1 MASSDRSGSEQPL
14 SAPAGTRLL
23 AAMLRARRFEE
34 TLLDHAELVSG
45 VFHVGIGQEATA
57 AAVALC
63 RAPSDA
69 VMLTHRNHHHL
80 AALGS
85 DPQTMFAEIF
95 GRDGGPQRGR
105 AGTLHLAD
113 PGCGVPY
120 TSAMVGGGVPIGLGL
135 ALARQRR
142 QEPGIS
148 FCVFGDGAMDE
159 GILHESLRLAHR
171 WRLPAVFVCERNDA
185 SADDELAPAPAG
197 IAAAHGVP
205 AEVIDAT
212 DPRRAAPAMSDA
224 AAAARGG
231 DGPRFLEMRSA
242 PWPGNRGFLPTR
254 RPPTELDGA
263 LAPPRDP
270 WQSSD
275 PVLAE
280 VRSLVAEETA
290 LAALSELD
298 AEIRARMA
306 RAAAAAA
313 TAPLAPATAALADVW
328 SPAAARLSEPRSLP

>member
-1 MASSDRSGSEQPL
+1 MDEHDRSASDRPL
-14 SAPAGTRLL
+14 GEPAGTQLL

-34 TLLDHAELVSG
+34 TLLEHADLISG

-57 AAVALC
+57 AAVALS
-63 RAPSDA
+63 RAPTDA

-135 ALARQRR
+135 ALARRRR
-142 QEPGIS
+142 QEAGIS

-159 GILHESLRLAHR
+159 GILHEALRLAHR
-171 WRLPAVFVCERNDA
+171 WQLPAVFVCERNDA
-185 SADDELAPAPAG
+185 SADDELAPTPAG
-197 IAAAHGVP
+197 IAASHGVP
-205 AEVIDAT
+205 AQVVDAT
-212 DPRRAAPAMSDA
+212 EPRRATPAVSDA

-231 DGPRFLEMRSA
+231 DGPRFVEMRSA
-242 PWPGNRGFLPTR
+242 PWPGNSGFLPSR
-254 RPPTELDGA
+254 RPPTELDSG
-263 LAPPRDP
+263 LVPPREPWDSGDP
-270 WQSSD
+270 I
-275 PVLAE
+275 LAE
-280 VRSLVAEETA
+280 VRSLVADGVA

-298 AEIRARMA
+298 EEIRARMA
-306 RAAAAAA
+306 RAVAAAAA
-313 TAPLAPATAALADVW
+313 APLAPAAAALADVW
-328 SPAAARLSEPRSLP
+328 A